1 MQSLILCQIFLTLVM
16 TFVQISIGKPFA
28 DILMLLD
35 VPLLCFAWTRNSLC
49 ISESLYF
56 LKLKTNHCDW
66 FLFTKKKKKKKKRRK
81 KKFFVIVKVY
91 KDLKRKPAIEAI
103 LERQKLKL
111 GNITLQVVQGHY
123 VIMYMLLLTDRRIVY
138 EL

>member
-1 MQSLILCQIFLTLVM
+1 M
-16 TFVQISIGKPFA
+16 
-28 DILMLLD
+28 
-35 VPLLCFAWTRNSLC
+35 
-49 ISESLYF
+49 
-56 LKLKTNHCDW
+56 
-66 FLFTKKKKKKKKRRK
+66 FTKKKKKKKKRRK

-111 GNITLQVVQGHY
+111 GNIALQVVQGHY

>member
-1 MQSLILCQIFLTLVM
+1 M
-16 TFVQISIGKPFA
+16 
-28 DILMLLD
+28 
-35 VPLLCFAWTRNSLC
+35 
-49 ISESLYF
+49 
-56 LKLKTNHCDW
+56 
-66 FLFTKKKKKKKKRRK
+66 KK
-81 KKFFVIVKVY
+81 Y

>member
-1 MQSLILCQIFLTLVM
+1 M

-35 VPLLCFAWTRNSLC
+35 VPFLCFAWTRNSLC

-66 FLFTKKKKKKKKRRK
+66 FLFTKKKKKKKKKVCCYCEGLYK
-81 KKFFVIVKVY
+81 KMKRY
-91 KDLKRKPAIEAI
+91 KDLKKKIEAI

-111 GNITLQVVQGHY
+111 GNIALQVVQGHY

>member
-1 MQSLILCQIFLTLVM
+1 M
-16 TFVQISIGKPFA
+16 
-28 DILMLLD
+28 
-35 VPLLCFAWTRNSLC
+35 
-49 ISESLYF
+49 
-56 LKLKTNHCDW
+56 
-66 FLFTKKKKKKKKRRK
+66 KR
-81 KKFFVIVKVY
+81 Y
-91 KDLKRKPAIEAI
+91 KDLKRKPIEAI